1 MADAGAEK
9 HVRKILDNGKF
20 TFENEHYQVIQNSKP
35 SSEKKTDF
43 YVLARNIEDNTE
55 REFKISYKKP
65 DFSFV
70 ESKVKPHRIP
80 YIYGENWSEILK
92 VQIKPIQ
99 HLFNAEPVVDFIKE
113 KIKIGWRYEI
123 EQLDATGI
131 GGRNLSTV
139 IQQNISSHVL
149 WGDRCSDK
157 WRDGFVDGRKI
168 TNSGIPDFILIKD
181 DKDIHDIQD
190 VFDDLHDIREYAK
203 KHWKMRAGFIAQYNR
218 WDKQT
223 KTWKTEGFSRSFPVW
238 IKWDVVKQ
246 KLRGRRI
253 YDKPLE
259 KSARDI
265 IENLYNCL
273 EEMGIPHD
281 SRFRFEMLRGR
292 VTDDTGSCSCND
304 IIQ

>member
-9 HVRKILDNGKF
+9 CVREIIDHSEF
-20 TFENEHYQVIQNSKP
+20 TFENEHYLVIQNSKP
-35 SSEKKTDF
+35 SPEKKTDF
-43 YVLARNIEDNTE
+43 YVLARKIKDNTE

-70 ESKVKPHRIP
+70 ENKVKPHRIP

-99 HLFNAEPVVDFIKE
+99 HRFNVEPVIDFIKE
-113 KIKIGWRYEI
+113 TIKIGWRYEI
-123 EQLDATGI
+123 EQLDAPKT

-139 IQQNISSHVL
+139 IQQNISSQVL
-149 WGDRCSDK
+149 WGDGCADEM
-157 WRDGFVDGRKI
+157 RDALVDGKKI

-181 DKDIHDIQD
+181 PESIKTIQD
-190 VFDDLHDIREYAK
+190 VFDDLHDIRKYAK
-203 KHWKMRAGFIAQYNR
+203 KHWKMRAGFIAQNNR
-218 WDKQT
+218 WERQT

-238 IKWDVVKQ
+238 VKWDVVKQ
-246 KLRGRRI
+246 KLRGRRVH
-253 YDKPLE
+253 DKPLE
-259 KSARDI
+259 KCAGDI

-292 VTDDTGSCSCND
+292 VTDDTGFR
-304 IIQ
+304 Q

>member
-9 HVRKILDNGKF
+9 RVREIIDHSEF

-35 SSEKKTDF
+35 SPEKKTDF
-43 YVLARNIEDNTE
+43 YVLARKIKDNTE

-70 ESKVKPHRIP
+70 ENKVKPHRIP

-99 HLFNAEPVVDFIKE
+99 HRFNVEPVIDFIKE
-113 KIKIGWRYEI
+113 TIKIGWRYEI
-123 EQLDATGI
+123 EQLDAPKT
-131 GGRNLSTV
+131 GGRNLSTI
-139 IQQNISSHVL
+139 IQQNISSQVL

-281 SRFRFEMLRGR
+281 SSFRFEMLRGR
-292 VTDDTGSCSCND
+292 VTDDTGSCGCND
-304 IIQ
+304 VIQ

>member
-9 HVRKILDNGKF
+9 HVREIIDNGEF

-43 YVLARNIEDNTE
+43 YVLARKIKDNTE

-70 ESKVKPHRIP
+70 ENKVKPHRIP

-92 VQIKPIQ
+92 AQIKPTQ
-99 HLFNAEPVVDFIKE
+99 HRFNALKNIVDCKKE
-113 KIKIGWRYEI
+113 KIMLGWRYEI
-123 EQLDATGI
+123 EQLDAPKT
-131 GGRNLSTV
+131 GGRNLSTI
-139 IQQNISSHVL
+139 IQQNISSQVL
-149 WGDRCSDK
+149 WGDGCADK
-157 WRDGFVDGRKI
+157 MRDALVDGKKI

-181 DKDIHDIQD
+181 PESIKTIQD
-190 VFDDLHDIREYAK
+190 VFDDLHDIRKYAK
-203 KHWKMRAGFIAQYNR
+203 KHWKMRAGFIAQNNR
-218 WDKQT
+218 WERQT

-238 IKWDVVKQ
+238 VKWDVVKQ
-246 KLRGRRI
+246 KLRGRRV

-259 KSARDI
+259 KCAGDI

-292 VTDDTGSCSCND
+292 VCDDTV
-304 IIQ
+304 IRQ